1 MAKRKGETVL
11 AVIDMCILSRTSV
24 FGPMVTDRS
33 KRKGRIEM
41 QADLARPVVLF
52 LFAFGMTAR
61 GQDADYPI
69 IPHPETQELIAKW
82 ATPFANDAQL
92 DEHYALLG
100 RLMRAAD
107 DSQRFVQQVVYF
119 VHHQEKSKD
128 GGLRGMMA
136 MTLLDHCDV
145 SVGHVAIALVPY
157 LYGEHAALRKSAW
170 GLFLYGQR
178 GNYPPG
184 YTDLSYV
191 ADAARSDKEE
201 IATPVRRAIFEV
213 APNAAFHLFWVEA
226 DAGEFAKLL
235 RAQRTLENALF
246 EQKVRTELEPAQP
259 PWKLDENTIEALRV
273 LSASKYW
280 WARMFA
286 SEFMFRHEDFRIP
299 ELIEKLEQDED
310 DLVRNSA
317 VSITTPDPLR
327 SSKVLLMPLKY

>member
-1 MAKRKGETVL
+1 
-11 AVIDMCILSRTSV
+11 
-24 FGPMVTDRS
+24 
-33 KRKGRIEM
+33 M
-41 QADLARPVVLF
+41 QVYLARPVVLF
-52 LFAFGMTAR
+52 LFAFAMSAR

-69 IPHPETQELIAKW
+69 KPHAETQELIEKW
-82 ATPFANDAQL
+82 TTPFANDAQL

-100 RLMRAAD
+100 QLVRAAD

-119 VHHQEKSKD
+119 VHHQDKTKE

-145 SVGHVAIALVPY
+145 PVGHVAIALVPY
-157 LYGEHAALRKSAW
+157 LYGQHEELRKSAW
-170 GLFLYGQR
+170 GLLLYGQR
-178 GNYPPG
+178 QGYPPG
-184 YTDLSYV
+184 YTDLSYL
-191 ADAARSDKEE
+191 ADAARSDNEK

-213 APNAAFHLFWVEA
+213 APNAAFRLFWVEA
-226 DAGEFAKLL
+226 DVGEFAKLL

-259 PWKLDENTIEALRV
+259 PWKLDETTIAAMRE
-273 LSASKYW
+273 LSASKHW

-286 SEFMFRHEDFRIP
+286 SEFMFRHEDFRIR

-317 VSITTPDPLR
+317 ISITTPDPLR
-327 SSKVLLMPLKY
+327 SSKVLKMPLKY